1 MFDQHSVE
9 GLSPVAQRLQNDVTQ
24 LKQQLMAQS
33 LAPEQLAA
41 IATRTMR
48 SLADVRSNG
57 EEERYSHSDL
67 NGFAANL
74 DGTRK
79 IVDLLRPLLTRSAAD
94 LLQKIDAAMA
104 DLDTTL
110 DALSTTEG
118 GMRPYDQVDET
129 QRRQIAAKAG
139 ALADALNGIDAALG
153 LSDL

>member
-1 MFDQHSVE
+1 
-9 GLSPVAQRLQNDVTQ
+9 QRLQADVTQ
-24 LKQQLMAQS
+24 LKQQLLAQS

-41 IATRTMR
+41 IVTRTMH

-79 IVDLLRPLLTRSAAD
+79 VVDLLRPLLSKSAGQQ
-94 LLQKIDAAMA
+94 LENIDAAMA

-110 DALSTTEG
+110 DALQTDAG
-118 GMRPYDQVDET
+118 GYRPYDQVDAG
-129 QRRQIAAKAG
+129 QRKQIAEKAA

>member
-1 MFDQHSVE
+1 
-9 GLSPVAQRLQNDVTQ
+9 
-24 LKQQLMAQS
+24 
-33 LAPEQLAA
+33 
-41 IATRTMR
+41 
-48 SLADVRSNG
+48 
-57 EEERYSHSDL
+57 
-67 NGFAANL
+67 FAANL